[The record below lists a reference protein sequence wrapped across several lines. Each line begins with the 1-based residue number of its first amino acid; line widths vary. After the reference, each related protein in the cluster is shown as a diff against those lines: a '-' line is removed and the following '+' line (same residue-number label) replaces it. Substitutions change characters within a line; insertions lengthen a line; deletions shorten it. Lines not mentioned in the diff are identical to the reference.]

1 MSAPDGRRT
10 GRDASDA
17 PPARS
22 GPGRGATRTVFVSA
36 GEPSGDAH
44 AGALVAALRRLAPD
58 VAVEGVG
65 GPHLEAAGAR
75 LLARIEDLTVI
86 GFVEVVRKIPAH
98 WRLLQAIEARLA
110 RGDVALV
117 VLVDY
122 PGFHLRVAAAA
133 ARAHVPV
140 LYYVAPQLLA
150 WHEGRVHQMART
162 VSHLAVI
169 LPFEEEFFASRGV
182 KTTFVGHPFLDR
194 SPLALQGAGLKRSLG
209 LAADRPVLGLF
220 PGSRPQEVRRLW
232 PVFRAAVERIRRD
245 TPAVQAVVAAVPGAL
260 YRDAGEIQIVTG
272 RPRECFAAADAA
284 LCKSGT
290 STLEAAMALTPLVVA
305 YRMHPLSYLLARRL
319 VRVDRI
325 GMVNLVAGRG
335 VAPELIQGDVTPD
348 ALARAVRPLLDPNSA
363 ERRAQL
369 EGLGE
374 VRRRLGQ
381 PGAAGRAAEIARALL
396 TA

>member
-1 MSAPDGRRT
+1 MS
-10 GRDASDA
+10 
-17 PPARS
+17 
-22 GPGRGATRTVFVSA
+22 RTVLVSA

-44 AGALVAALRRLAPD
+44 AGALVAALRRLVPD

-98 WRLLQAIEARLA
+98 WRLLRRIEARLA
-110 RGDVALV
+110 RGDVGLV

-133 ARAHVPV
+133 ARAGVPV
-140 LYYVAPQLLA
+140 LYYVAPQLWA

-162 VSHLAVI
+162 VSHLAAI
-169 LPFEEEFFASRGV
+169 LPFEEEFFSSRGV
-182 KTTFVGHPFLDR
+182 RTTFVGHPLLDR
-194 SPLALQGAGLKRSLG
+194 PPLAQGAPGLKRSFG

-232 PVFRAAVERIRRD
+232 PVFRATAERIRRAS
-245 TPAVQAVVAAVPGAL
+245 PSVQALVAAVPGAL
-260 YRDAGEIQIVTG
+260 YPDAGEIRVVTG
-272 RPRECFAAADAA
+272 SPRECFAAADAA

-290 STLEAAMALTPLVVA
+290 STLEAAMAGTPLVVA

-319 VRVDRI
+319 VQVDRI
-325 GMVNLVAGRG
+325 GMVNLVAGRQ
-335 VAPELIQGDVTPD
+335 VAPELIQGAVTPE
-348 ALARAVRPLLDPNSA
+348 ALERAVRPLLEPDSA
-363 ERRAQL
+363 ARHAQL
-369 EGLGE
+369 EGLRE
-374 VRRRLGQ
+374 VRRRLGES
-381 PGAAGRAAEIARALL
+381 GAAGRAAEIARALL